1 MALFVFSLFRQIPRA
16 DDASFA
22 EIAGIVLAPGA
33 WPCEEVAGR
42 AVMACFSPSAL
53 PGWWGPDPTLQ
64 KTLWDLYSCAG
75 FGAGRPGKG
84 KCWVA
89 PATAARDGQPRL
101 PAIQFLGTKKSKHV
115 CIHLYSQGALGNS
128 LYPTTAFPKA
138 GVCCWMAW
146 GQCCSQGVQPRD
158 CRRAAGGLCLTTL
171 LPIQQLLPCP
181 NQCHVATEISPQES
195 GCFLRH

>member
-1 MALFVFSLFRQIPRA
+1 MPV
-16 DDASFA
+16 
-22 EIAGIVLAPGA
+22 
-33 WPCEEVAGR
+33 
-42 AVMACFSPSAL
+42 
-53 PGWWGPDPTLQ
+53 LQ
-64 KTLWDLYSCAG
+64 KLQESCWPPVLGHVRRWLAELSWHAG
-75 FGAGRPGKG
+75 APQPYQAGGVQTHTAKNIVGPVFL
-84 KCWVA
+84 CWVWSGQTREGKVLGGSSHGCQGR
-89 PATAARDGQPRL
+89 TAQAASKL
-101 PAIQFLGTKKSKHV
+101 QFLGTKKSKHV

-181 NQCHVATEISPQES
+181 NQRHVATEISPQEP
-195 GCFLRH
+195 GCFLQH